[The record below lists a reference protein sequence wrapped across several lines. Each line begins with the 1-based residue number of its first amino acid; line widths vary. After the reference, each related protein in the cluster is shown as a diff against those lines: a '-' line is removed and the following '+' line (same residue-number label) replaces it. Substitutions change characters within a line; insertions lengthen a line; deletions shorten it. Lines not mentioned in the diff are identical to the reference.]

1 MHLELSAGI
10 IWMLI
15 SMAGV
20 VIPLIGIFVLMGKEQ
35 NKSSTN
41 LMIANMGCLIMNGA
55 YFLLL
60 RTSKPDEA
68 TLALKM
74 EYRL

>member
-15 SMAGV
+15 SMAGI

-41 LMIANMGCLIMNGA
+41 LMIANIGCLISGQFFVLF
-55 YFLLL
+55 FLYQIYTFLYA
-60 RTSKPDEA
+60 D
-68 TLALKM
+68 
-74 EYRL
+74 